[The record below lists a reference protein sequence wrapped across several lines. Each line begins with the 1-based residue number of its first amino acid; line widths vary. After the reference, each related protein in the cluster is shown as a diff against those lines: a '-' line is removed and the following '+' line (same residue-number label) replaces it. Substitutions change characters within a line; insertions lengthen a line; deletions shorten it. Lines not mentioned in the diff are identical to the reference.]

1 MKLFKDLYN
10 YRELLKSNVKKEIRG
25 KYKGSFLGIIW
36 SFVNPLLTV
45 LVYAIIFPYILRQDQ
60 PNYLIFLI
68 VAIIPW
74 NFFTIVLNQ
83 GTTTVLANGNI
94 IKKVYFPREIL
105 PLAIIR
111 PISGNASFAMM
122 IDIFKNYGVDSY
134 LGRIA
139 AVMQGATDTTIYVIS
154 LYFGSIGIK
163 NIRYALKAGLF
174 ADFITLIVSILLI
187 SFFF

>member
-1 MKLFKDLYN
+1 MSFITLGNYLLPIVVLLIIGVALYRRVSLFDVFIEGAK
-10 YRELLKSNVKKEIRG
+10 EGILLGFQVFPCLLGMIFGINLLLRSNLIADFLQLFSPLF
-25 KYKGSFLGIIW
+25 SFLHL
-36 SFVNPLLTV
+36 P
-45 LVYAIIFPYILRQDQ
+45 
-60 PNYLIFLI
+60 
-68 VAIIPW
+68 
-74 NFFTIVLNQ
+74 
-83 GTTTVLANGNI
+83 
-94 IKKVYFPREIL
+94 KEIL
-105 PLAIIR
+105 PLAMIR

-122 IDIFKNYGVDSY
+122 IDIFKTYGVDSY

-174 ADFITLIVSILLI
+174 ADFITLIVSVLLI

>member
-1 MKLFKDLYN
+1 MSIAALGNYILPIVVLLIIGVAFFKNVSIFDTFIEGAKDGILLGFQVFPCLLGMIFGIN
-10 YRELLKSNVKKEIRG
+10 LLLKSNLI
-25 KYKGSFLGIIW
+25 SDIFGIF
-36 SFVNPLLTV
+36 SPFFSLLH
-45 LVYAIIFPYILRQDQ
+45 FP
-60 PNYLIFLI
+60 
-68 VAIIPW
+68 
-74 NFFTIVLNQ
+74 
-83 GTTTVLANGNI
+83 
-94 IKKVYFPREIL
+94 KEIL
-105 PLAIIR
+105 PLALIR

-174 ADFITLIVSILLI
+174 ADFMTLIISVLLI
-187 SFFF
+187 SLLF